1 MGYRAQMHP
10 GLGFCSRRRR
20 QSRAVNMGGNRS
32 SEEEQAHKLVA
43 AAPKVP
49 EN

>member
-32 SEEEQAHKLVA
+32 SEEEQSGTVTAL
-43 AAPKVP
+43 
-49 EN
+49 